1 MEVSSKSSAVSP
13 STRSLLSYSGHCSG
27 HTLLVLLL
35 VAATSARRFS
45 RNSSIPKLSLHSCKQ
60 GSDMRVRLSNL
71 RAAREPAHKPEFQEA
86 VAADRPATAAAVAAA
101 AAAGVVAATKLD
113 VLLRK

>member
-1 MEVSSKSSAVSP
+1 
-13 STRSLLSYSGHCSG
+13 
-27 HTLLVLLL
+27 
-35 VAATSARRFS
+35 
-45 RNSSIPKLSLHSCKQ
+45 
-60 GSDMRVRLSNL
+60 MRVRLSNL